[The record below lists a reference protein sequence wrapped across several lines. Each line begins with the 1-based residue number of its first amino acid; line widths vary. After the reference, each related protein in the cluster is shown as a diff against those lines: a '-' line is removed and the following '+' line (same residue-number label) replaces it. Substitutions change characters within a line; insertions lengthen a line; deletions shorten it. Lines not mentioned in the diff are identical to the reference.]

1 MSGYVLIV
9 DDNDDSREIIALILA
24 HAGYMTSQARDGAE
38 ALASARARPPV
49 AILMD
54 IFMPIM
60 DGLTA
65 TQMLSRDATLKH
77 IPVIAQTAQPA
88 TLDADRGLFFA
99 ILQKPSNPQD
109 LLRALSRALVASRP
123 VQPQAHC

>member
-1 MSGYVLIV
+1 
-9 DDNDDSREIIALILA
+9 
-24 HAGYMTSQARDGAE
+24 
-38 ALASARARPPV
+38 
-49 AILMD
+49 MD

-65 TQMLSRDATLKH
+65 TQLLSSDAALKH

-88 TLDADRGLFFA
+88 SLDRDRGLFFA

-109 LLRALSRALVASRP
+109 LLKALSRALVTSRP
-123 VQPQAHC
+123 APPQAHC